1 MVDAHCVDNVDAAD
15 GTAVVAGVHDWD
27 EIEAAVLAETRG
39 PCQYASASHQLLQ
52 TIAPGVTLRVVHC
65 EPAGDAGR

>member
-1 MVDAHCVDNVDAAD
+1 M
-15 GTAVVAGVHDWD
+15 AGVHDWD